1 MPTTCKLARPIT
13 EHFTNRQKKFFTSSG
28 HLSLTKHQ
36 RGILITSDVSNRGH
50 GRIERWVV
58 LATESLG
65 RIDKLESQDLSGM
78 LSVVCVE
85 CRRDYI
91 GRGEK
96 SVQKLYY
103 LISIAPDA

>member
-1 MPTTCKLARPIT
+1 M
-13 EHFTNRQKKFFTSSG
+13 
-28 HLSLTKHQ
+28 
-36 RGILITSDVSNRGH
+36 
-50 GRIERWVV
+50 

-85 CRRDYI
+85 YRRDYI